1 MKAREQLSFYLGQQG
16 RDLPGEQYA
25 NTMDC
30 ITVYIEKTLCGLLQF
45 KDDSKKSSY
54 RTEVK
59 VFKQNVVTDGRQA
72 G

>member
-1 MKAREQLSFYLGQQG
+1 MKARVQLSFYFSQQG

-30 ITVYIEKTLCGLLQF
+30 IEKTLCGLLQF

-59 VFKQNVVTDGRQA
+59 IFKQNVVTDGRQA